1 MVTFPNSSINPK
13 MGVHQYHPPQPIEM
27 FTNHNDGVLFSKLDL
42 FEAYLQTELD
52 KDSQK
57 ISGYQ
62 YA

>member
-1 MVTFPNSSINPK
+1 
-13 MGVHQYHPPQPIEM
+13 MGVHHYHPPQQNEM
-27 FTNHNDGVLFSKLDL
+27 FTNLNDGVLFSKLDL
-42 FEAYLQTELD
+42 CEAYLQTELD